1 MKKKYHYNK
10 ITIISSSQIIK
21 VVLFTIVLMLF
32 VFSISGLLT
41 SIKVEYR
48 PSSQS
53 VNEAASI
60 FTGKMLFSLLA
71 LENQYFAASLKEE
84 ERRESISKQ
93 LLKYS
98 VNISLDDPRSLLGK
112 ELPGFSIFDTEIIV
126 AGTGTDYT
134 NMPFES
140 SPPNDSVPS
149 VDPDLKNVDS
159 IEETKPDLGD
169 NGLSTNGKKVVFV
182 YHSHNTESYTPYL
195 KGLKDINLA
204 HHSEVNITRVGK
216 KLGTALESKGIGTI
230 VDTTDINGS
239 LKQKGLKHSQSYQ
252 ESRIVVQEA
261 MADNQ
266 DLVYYID
273 IHRDSRRKKQTTV
286 NINGQSYAKLVFVVG
301 GKNAKYSKNLALAKE
316 LHYEIE
322 KKYPELSGGVV
333 VNAGSGNNG
342 VYNQDLSEQGMLLE
356 VGGVDNTFEES
367 YRTVEAFADVF
378 GEYYWEMN
386 EAEEVNASTGE

>member
-1 MKKKYHYNK
+1 
-10 ITIISSSQIIK
+10 
-21 VVLFTIVLMLF
+21 
-32 VFSISGLLT
+32 
-41 SIKVEYR
+41 
-48 PSSQS
+48 
-53 VNEAASI
+53 
-60 FTGKMLFSLLA
+60 
-71 LENQYFAASLKEE
+71 
-84 ERRESISKQ
+84 
-93 LLKYS
+93 
-98 VNISLDDPRSLLGK
+98 
-112 ELPGFSIFDTEIIV
+112 
-126 AGTGTDYT
+126 
-134 NMPFES
+134 
-140 SPPNDSVPS
+140 
-149 VDPDLKNVDS
+149 
-159 IEETKPDLGD
+159 
-169 NGLSTNGKKVVFV
+169 
-182 YHSHNTESYTPYL
+182 
-195 KGLKDINLA
+195 
-204 HHSEVNITRVGK
+204 
-216 KLGTALESKGIGTI
+216 
-230 VDTTDINGS
+230 
-239 LKQKGLKHSQSYQ
+239 
-252 ESRIVVQEA
+252 

-386 EAEEVNASTGE
+386 EAEEVNASTSE